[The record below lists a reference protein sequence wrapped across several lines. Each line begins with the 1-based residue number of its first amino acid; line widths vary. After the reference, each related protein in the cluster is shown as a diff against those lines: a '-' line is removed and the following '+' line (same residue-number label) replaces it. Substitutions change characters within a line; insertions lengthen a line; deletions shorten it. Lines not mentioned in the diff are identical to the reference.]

1 MKNDM
6 ELKQFS
12 TELKIRANA
21 EIEAIREEQS
31 DALAKT
37 SQWIVIIEKYTLE
50 LKRFVVKYK
59 FKGIEEEIEFFKMIK
74 PDFAALLG
82 YHKKVFQIQLFEAY
96 NSAEAQLKYFRGQ
109 LKRLEAFME
118 KNRDFYQYILSNS
131 DHMDETYFTRNGP
144 HNTAV
149 IDDRFSTPH
158 EIRLS
163 KILCNRMVKEY
174 LTSAIQKIEKPT
186 SKPTRS
192 NLTWT
197 GSKTD
202 LIELIYAL
210 QAAGVFNKKDAD
222 VKQIA
227 THFESVFNVSL
238 GNYYRVFQ
246 EIKMRKTNSF
256 KLIDSLRI
264 ALESKIRDADR

>member
-1 MKNDM
+1 M

-12 TELKIRANA
+12 TELKISANA
-21 EIEAIREEQS
+21 EIEAIRADES

-59 FKGIEEEIEFFKMIK
+59 FKGIHEEIEFFKTIK

-82 YHKKVFQIQLFEAY
+82 YHKRVFQIQLFEAY
-96 NSAEAQLKYFRGQ
+96 NSPGAQLKFFRSQ
-109 LKRLEAFME
+109 LKRLESFME
-118 KNRDFYQYILSNS
+118 KNRDYYQYILSKS

-144 HNTAV
+144 YNTAV

-163 KILCNRMVKEY
+163 KLLCNRMVREY
-174 LTSAIQKIEKPT
+174 LLNAIQKIEKPT
-186 SKPTRS
+186 SLSTS
-192 NLTWT
+192 SALTWT

-210 QAAGVFNKKDAD
+210 QAAGVFNKKEAD
-222 VKQIA
+222 VKQVA
-227 THFESVFNVSL
+227 THFETAFNVSL

-246 EIKMRKTNSF
+246 EIRIRKTGQVNF
-256 KLIDSLRI
+256 INQLKRV
-264 ALESKIRDADR
+264 LEERIRDAES

>member
-1 MKNDM
+1 M

-21 EIEAIREEQS
+21 EIEAIRAEQS
-31 DALAKT
+31 DNLAKT
-37 SQWIVIIEKYTLE
+37 SQWIVIVEKYIFE

-59 FKGIEEEIEFFKMIK
+59 FKGIHEEIEFFKTIK
-74 PDFAALLG
+74 PDFVALLG

-96 NSAEAQLKYFRGQ
+96 NSPEAQLKFFRSQ
-109 LKRLEAFME
+109 LKRLESFME
-118 KNRDFYQYILSNS
+118 KNRDYYQYILSNC
-131 DHMDETYFTRNGP
+131 DHMDETYFTRNGS

-163 KILCNRMVKEY
+163 KLLCNRMVREY
-174 LTSAIQKIEKPT
+174 LINAIQKIEKPT
-186 SKPTRS
+186 SIPSNS

-197 GSKTD
+197 GAKTD
-202 LIELIYAL
+202 LVELIYAL
-210 QAAGVFNKKDAD
+210 QASEVFNKGSAG

-227 THFESVFNVSL
+227 SQFESMFNVSL

-246 EIKMRKTNSF
+246 EIRLRKRGQTNFLDGMKSILE
-256 KLIDSLRI
+256 KKINESID
-264 ALESKIRDADR
+264 

>member
-1 MKNDM
+1 M

-21 EIEAIREEQS
+21 EIEAIRAEES

-37 SQWIVIIEKYTLE
+37 SQSIVIIEKYTFE

-59 FKGIEEEIEFFKMIK
+59 FKGIYEEIEFFKTIK
-74 PDFAALLG
+74 PDFAALLA

-96 NSAEAQLKYFRGQ
+96 NSPEAQLKFFRSQ
-109 LKRLEAFME
+109 LKILESFIE
-118 KNRDFYQYILSNS
+118 KNRDYYQYILSKS
-131 DHMDETYFTRNGP
+131 DYMDETYFTRNGP

-163 KILCNRMVKEY
+163 KLHCNRMVREY
-174 LTSAIQKIEKPT
+174 LMNAIQKIEKPT
-186 SKPTRS
+186 SIPTNS
-192 NLTWT
+192 TLTWT
-197 GSKTD
+197 GAKTD
-202 LIELIYAL
+202 LVELIYAL
-210 QAAGVFNKKDAD
+210 QASEVFNKGSAG

-227 THFESVFNVSL
+227 SQFESMFNVSL

-246 EIKMRKTNSF
+246 EIRLRKKSQTTF
-256 KLIDSLRI
+256 TESLREKLLQRLNEI
-264 ALESKIRDADR
+264 D